1 VILVAAN
8 PYRGRRGPRTR
19 VSALVHALEA
29 LGLRA
34 RVMWDPAERR
44 AALGNPAALR
54 NVQCVVAAGGDGT
67 VSAVINELSSDVA
80 LAVLPLGNENLFAGA
95 FGFENDP
102 FALARAI
109 ARGARQHID
118 LGRAHST
125 AGPRLFTLMLSA
137 GFDADVVHRFTR
149 WRTAG
154 GAPRRAGRAAYVR
167 PLAAALWSY
176 PHRAITLTADG
187 VAVDGS
193 HCIVANLP
201 DYALDV
207 RLAPAAQADDGLL
220 DWTVLSRSGRVALA
234 GYALAVARARHT
246 QQAHVPVG
254 RAQHLTLRSVA
265 PVPVQ
270 IDGDPWGFTP
280 VEVEVVPAAL
290 SVLVI

>member
-1 VILVAAN
+1 VIVVAAN
-8 PYRGRRGPRTR
+8 SYRGRRGPRTR
-19 VSALVHALEA
+19 VAALVRALEA
-29 LGLRA
+29 LGLPV
-34 RVMWDPAERR
+34 RVVWDQAERGTTLR
-44 AALGNPAALR
+44 SPAALR
-54 NVQCVVAAGGDGT
+54 SVRCVVAAGGDGT
-67 VSAVINELSSDVA
+67 VSAVINELSADVP

-95 FGFENDP
+95 FGFEDDP
-102 FALARAI
+102 GALAGAI
-109 ARGARQHID
+109 ARGTRQRID
-118 LGRAHST
+118 LGRAHTT
-125 AGPRLFTLMLSA
+125 AGRRLFTLMLSA

-176 PHRAITLTADG
+176 PHAAITLTADG

-193 HCIVANLP
+193 HCTVANLP
-201 DYALDV
+201 DYALDM
-207 RLAPAAQADDGLL
+207 RLAPEARADDGLL

-254 RAQHLTLRSVA
+254 RARKLTLRSA
-265 PVPVQ
+265 GPVPVQ

-280 VEVEVVPAAL
+280 VEVEVMPAAL
-290 SVLVI
+290 SVVVI

>member
-1 VILVAAN
+1 VIVVAAN
-8 PYRGRRGPRTR
+8 SYRGRRGPRTR
-19 VSALVHALEA
+19 VAALVRALEA
-29 LGLRA
+29 LGLPV
-34 RVMWDPAERR
+34 RVVWDQAERGTTLR
-44 AALGNPAALR
+44 SPAALR
-54 NVQCVVAAGGDGT
+54 SVRCVVAAGGDGT
-67 VSAVINELSSDVA
+67 VSAVINELSADVP

-95 FGFENDP
+95 FGFEDDP
-102 FALARAI
+102 GALAGAI
-109 ARGARQHID
+109 ARGTRQRID
-118 LGRAHST
+118 LGRAHTT
-125 AGPRLFTLMLSA
+125 AGRRLFTLMLSA

-176 PHRAITLTADG
+176 PHAAITLTADG

-193 HCIVANLP
+193 HCTVANLP
-201 DYALDV
+201 DYALDM
-207 RLAPAAQADDGLL
+207 RLAPEARADDGLL

-254 RAQHLTLRSVA
+254 RARKLTLRSA
-265 PVPVQ
+265 GPVPVQ

-280 VEVEVVPAAL
+280 VEVEVMPAAL
-290 SVLVI
+290 SIVVI

>member
-1 VILVAAN
+1 M
-8 PYRGRRGPRTR
+8 R
-19 VSALVHALEA
+19 VV
-29 LGLRA
+29 
-34 RVMWDPAERR
+34 WDQAERGTTLR
-44 AALGNPAALR
+44 SPAALR
-54 NVQCVVAAGGDGT
+54 SVRCVVAAGGDGT
-67 VSAVINELSSDVA
+67 VSAVINELSADVP

-95 FGFENDP
+95 FGFEDDP
-102 FALARAI
+102 GALAGAI
-109 ARGARQHID
+109 ARGTRQRID
-118 LGRAHST
+118 LGRAHTT
-125 AGPRLFTLMLSA
+125 AGRRLFTLMLSA

-176 PHRAITLTADG
+176 PHAAITLTADG

-193 HCIVANLP
+193 HCTVANLP
-201 DYALDV
+201 DYALDM
-207 RLAPAAQADDGLL
+207 RLAPEARADDGLL

-254 RAQHLTLRSVA
+254 RARKLTLRSA
-265 PVPVQ
+265 GPVPVQ

-280 VEVEVVPAAL
+280 VEVEVMPAAL
-290 SVLVI
+290 SVVVI

>member
-1 VILVAAN
+1 MIVVAAN
-8 PYRGRRGPRTR
+8 SYRGRRGPRTR
-19 VSALVHALEA
+19 VAALVRALEA
-29 LGLRA
+29 LGLPV
-34 RVMWDPAERR
+34 RVVWDQAERGTTLR
-44 AALGNPAALR
+44 SPAALR
-54 NVQCVVAAGGDGT
+54 SVRCVVAAGGDGT
-67 VSAVINELSSDVA
+67 VSAVINELSADVP

-95 FGFENDP
+95 FGFEDDP
-102 FALARAI
+102 GALAGAI
-109 ARGARQHID
+109 ARGTRQRID
-118 LGRAHST
+118 LGRAHTT
-125 AGPRLFTLMLSA
+125 AGRRLFTLMLSA

-176 PHRAITLTADG
+176 PHAAITLTADG

-193 HCIVANLP
+193 HCTVANLP
-201 DYALDV
+201 DYALDM
-207 RLAPAAQADDGLL
+207 RLAPEARADDGLL

-254 RAQHLTLRSVA
+254 RARTLTLRSA
-265 PVPVQ
+265 GPVPVQ

-280 VEVEVVPAAL
+280 VEVEVMPAAL
-290 SVLVI
+290 SVVVI

>member
-1 VILVAAN
+1 M
-8 PYRGRRGPRTR
+8 R

-34 RVMWDPAERR
+34 RVMWDPAERT
-44 AALGNPAALR
+44 AALGNRAALR
-54 NVQCVVAAGGDGT
+54 HVQCVVAAGGDGT
-67 VSAVINELSSDVA
+67 VSAVINELSADVA

-95 FGFENDP
+95 FGFPNDP
-102 FALARAI
+102 GALARAI
-109 ARGARQHID
+109 ARGARQPID
-118 LGRAHST
+118 LGRAHTT
-125 AGPRLFTLMLSA
+125 AGVRLFTLMLTA
-137 GFDADVVHRFTR
+137 GFDAEVVHRFTR

-167 PLAAALWSY
+167 PFAEALWSY
-176 PHRAITLTADG
+176 PHAGMTLSADG

-193 HCIVANLP
+193 HCVVANLP
-201 DYALDV
+201 DYALDL

-254 RAQHLTLRSVA
+254 RARHLTLRSVA

-280 VEVEVVPAAL
+280 VDVEVVPAAL

>member
-1 VILVAAN
+1 VIVVAAN
-8 PYRGRRGPRTR
+8 SYRGRRGPRTR
-19 VSALVHALEA
+19 VAALVRALEA
-29 LGLRA
+29 LGLPV
-34 RVMWDPAERR
+34 RVVWDQAERGTTLR
-44 AALGNPAALR
+44 SPAALR
-54 NVQCVVAAGGDGT
+54 SVRCVVAAGGDGT
-67 VSAVINELSSDVA
+67 VSAVINELSADVP

-95 FGFENDP
+95 FGFEDDP
-102 FALARAI
+102 GALAGAV
-109 ARGARQHID
+109 ARGTRQRID
-118 LGRAHST
+118 LGRAHTT
-125 AGPRLFTLMLSA
+125 AGRRLFTLMLSA

-176 PHRAITLTADG
+176 PHAAITLTADG

-193 HCIVANLP
+193 HCTVANLP
-201 DYALDV
+201 DYALDM
-207 RLAPAAQADDGLL
+207 RLAPEARADDGLL

-254 RAQHLTLRSVA
+254 RARKLTLRSA
-265 PVPVQ
+265 GPVPVQ

-280 VEVEVVPAAL
+280 VEVEVMPAAL
-290 SVLVI
+290 SVVVI

>member
-19 VSALVHALEA
+19 VSTLVHALEA

-34 RVMWDPAERR
+34 RVMWDPAERT

-67 VSAVINELSSDVA
+67 VSAVINELSADVA

-102 FALARAI
+102 GALARAI

-167 PLAAALWSY
+167 PLVAALWSY
-176 PHRAITLTADG
+176 PHAAITLTADG

-207 RLAPAAQADDGLL
+207 RLAPAARADDGLL

-265 PVPVQ
+265 SVPVQ

>member
-19 VSALVHALEA
+19 VSALVHALQA

-34 RVMWDPAERR
+34 RVMWDPAERT
-44 AALGNPAALR
+44 AALGNPATLR

-67 VSAVINELSSDVA
+67 VSAVINELSADVA

-102 FALARAI
+102 GALARAI

-167 PLAAALWSY
+167 PLAEALWSY
-176 PHRAITLTADG
+176 PHAAITLTADG

-207 RLAPAAQADDGLL
+207 RLAPAARADDGLL

-254 RAQHLTLRSVA
+254 RAQHLTLRSVSS
-265 PVPVQ
+265 VPVQ

-280 VEVEVVPAAL
+280 VEVEVVPSAL

>member
-1 VILVAAN
+1 MILVAAN

-19 VSALVHALEA
+19 VAALVHALEA

-34 RVMWDPAERR
+34 RVMWDPAERT
-44 AALGNPAALR
+44 AALGNRTALR

-67 VSAVINELSSDVA
+67 VSAVINELSADVA

-102 FALARAI
+102 GVLARAI
-109 ARGARQHID
+109 ARGARRHID
-118 LGRAHST
+118 LGRAHTT

-176 PHRAITLTADG
+176 PHAAITLTADG
-187 VAVDGS
+187 VAIDGS

-201 DYALDV
+201 DYALDM
-207 RLAPAAQADDGLL
+207 RLAPAARADDGLL

-254 RAQHLTLRSVA
+254 RAQHLTLRGVA

-280 VEVEVVPAAL
+280 VEVEVAPAAL